1 METRYRPRT
10 FVAEA
15 LLIVIAIIY
24 LVPFYFVLLNSF
36 KTLGEI
42 MVDTA
47 AWPQALTLK
56 NFSASWEAIDFPKVL
71 LNSVL
76 VTSLSVTGMVII
88 GAMAAWRLVR
98 FPGKVSTV
106 LFIMFISAMVI
117 PFQSIMIPL
126 VQLTKNIGLIN
137 SIPGL
142 IVIYFGFGVSFT
154 IFLFHGFVKSV
165 PLEVEEAAIV
175 DGCGDQRL
183 FWSIVLPLLKPM
195 IVTALILNSLWI
207 WNDFLL
213 PLLMLQDRELRTI
226 PIALYSFFAQYSK
239 KWDLAMATLTMSAA
253 PIILLFLSLQKY
265 IIKGIAAGSVKG

>member
-47 AWPQALTLK
+47 AWPQAFTLK
-56 NFSASWEAIDFPKVL
+56 NFSASWKAIDFPKVL

>member
-47 AWPQALTLK
+47 AWPQAFTLK

-137 SIPGL
+137 SSPGL

>member
-47 AWPQALTLK
+47 AWPQAFTLK